1 MRNEILDTETAIQKT
16 EPEHQEY
23 LRRITKKYIPHLK
36 KYLTDKDKSTLHTI
50 KQKQSQNHLTFV
62 KGN

>member
-50 KQKQSQNHLTFV
+50 KQKQL
-62 KGN
+62 